1 MFFPLQF
8 INPLNISSW
17 TCYKR
22 AVNRLK
28 VFVLHLW
35 TCNMIFNPLMVIQRG
50 VLVYLGVFSSPDLF
64 MSFFDSW
71 NYSYYRA
78 KCDVGV
84 VLLIEIINQLFFNCY
99 LMAKKLMN
107 QSMNISFQPVIT
119 LYYSYL
125 LDNLQNFNIIKNAD
139 CLNTIFGDF
148 IPFGY
153 FLSSK

>member
-1 MFFPLQF
+1 
-8 INPLNISSW
+8 
-17 TCYKR
+17 
-22 AVNRLK
+22 
-28 VFVLHLW
+28 
-35 TCNMIFNPLMVIQRG
+35 
-50 VLVYLGVFSSPDLF
+50 
-64 MSFFDSW
+64 
-71 NYSYYRA
+71 
-78 KCDVGV
+78 
-84 VLLIEIINQLFFNCY
+84 
-99 LMAKKLMN
+99 MN

>member
-1 MFFPLQF
+1 
-8 INPLNISSW
+8 
-17 TCYKR
+17 
-22 AVNRLK
+22 
-28 VFVLHLW
+28 
-35 TCNMIFNPLMVIQRG
+35 
-50 VLVYLGVFSSPDLF
+50 
-64 MSFFDSW
+64 
-71 NYSYYRA
+71 
-78 KCDVGV
+78 
-84 VLLIEIINQLFFNCY
+84 
-99 LMAKKLMN
+99 MAKKLMN